1 MRADRLISILL
12 LLQIHRCLTAN
23 ELARRLEVSER
34 TIHRDMEA
42 LSSVGVPVV
51 ADRGVGG
58 GWRLV
63 GDYRTKLTGLN
74 EAELQ
79 SLFLNVPPQLLADL
93 GLEQTS
99 EAALTKLLAEVPG
112 AARRDAEFARQRIY
126 VDVSGWHRAEEAVP
140 MLPVLQQ
147 AVWQDRKLKISYQ
160 RDPDCEAFERVV
172 DPLGLVAKG
181 SVWYLIA
188 AVENEPRTYRVSR
201 VLAASLLDEAS
212 ERPAGFDL
220 AAHWQQSAQMFK
232 TQLPR
237 FEATLRVR
245 QEAMRRLYYA
255 VRFARVEE
263 TGEAD
268 ADGWVTVKMRFQ
280 LEDEAAEF
288 ALSFGNQ
295 IEVVEPASV
304 REKVIRLAENVVE
317 FYRSRQAGEALANP
331 AGSC

>member
-23 ELARRLEVSER
+23 DLAKRLEVSER

-42 LSSVGVPVV
+42 LSSVGVPVT
-51 ADRGVGG
+51 ADRGAGG
-58 GWRLV
+58 GWRLI

-74 EAELQ
+74 DTEIQ

-93 GLEQTS
+93 GLEKTS
-99 EAALTKLLAEVPG
+99 EAAMTKLLAEVPG
-112 AARRDAEFARQRIY
+112 DARRDAEFARQRIH
-126 VDVSGWHRAEEAVP
+126 VDVSGWNRSEESVP
-140 MLPVLQQ
+140 MLPTLQQ
-147 AVWQDRKLKISYQ
+147 AVWQDRKLNISYQ

-201 VLAASLLDEAS
+201 VLAATLLNDPC
-212 ERPAGFDL
+212 ERPPDFDL
-220 AAHWQQSAQMFK
+220 AAHWQQSAQVFK

-237 FEATLRVR
+237 FDATLRVR
-245 QEAMRRLYYA
+245 QESLRRLYYA
-255 VRFARVEE
+255 VRFARVEHV
-263 TGEAD
+263 GEPD
-268 ADGWVTVKMRFQ
+268 ADGWAIVEMRFQ

-288 ALSFGNQ
+288 ALSFGPQ
-295 IEVVEPASV
+295 IEVMEPV
-304 REKVIRLAENVVE
+304 TLREKVIGLAKSVVE
-317 FYRSRQAGEALANP
+317 FYAVLRKA
-331 AGSC
+331 

>member
-23 ELARRLEVSER
+23 ELARRLDVSER
-34 TIHRDMEA
+34 TIHRDMDA

-74 EAELQ
+74 DAEVQ

-93 GLEQTS
+93 GLEKTS
-99 EAALTKLLAEVPG
+99 EAAMTKLLAEVPG

-147 AVWQDRKLKISYQ
+147 AVWQDRKLQISYQ

-172 DPLGLVAKG
+172 NPLGLVAKG

-201 VLAASLLDEAS
+201 VLGATLLDEPS
-212 ERPAGFDL
+212 LRPADFDL
-220 AAHWQQSAQMFK
+220 AAHWQQSAQIFK

-237 FEATLRVR
+237 YEATLRVR
-245 QEAMRRLYYA
+245 QEVMRRLYYA

-263 TGEAD
+263 TGEPD
-268 ADGWVTVKMRFQ
+268 ADGWVKVKMRFQ
-280 LEDEAAEF
+280 FEDEAAEF
-288 ALSFGNQ
+288 ALSFGDQ
-295 IEVVEPASV
+295 IEVVEPLAL
-304 REKVIRLAENVVE
+304 REKVIRLAESVVA
-317 FYRSRQAGEALANP
+317 FYAGRYTAISQSLQ
-331 AGSC
+331 

>member
-12 LLQIHRCLTAN
+12 LLQIHRGLTAN

-51 ADRGVGG
+51 ADRGAGG

-74 EAELQ
+74 EVEVQA
-79 SLFLNVPPQLLADL
+79 LFLNVPPQLLADL
-93 GLEQTS
+93 GLQQTS

-112 AARRDAEFARQRIY
+112 AARRDAEFARQRIH
-126 VDVSGWHRAEEAVP
+126 VDVTGWNRAEESVP

-160 RDPDCEAFERVV
+160 RDPDCEAFEREV

-188 AVENEPRTYRVSR
+188 AVEAEPRTYRVSR
-201 VLAASLLDEAS
+201 VLAATLLDEAS
-212 ERPAGFDL
+212 QRPAGFDL
-220 AAHWQQSAQMFK
+220 AAHWRQSAQVFK
-232 TQLPR
+232 TQIPR
-237 FEATLRVR
+237 FDSTLRVR
-245 QEAMRRLYYA
+245 QEALRRLSYA

-263 TGEAD
+263 TGAPD
-268 ADGWVTVKMRFQ
+268 ADGWATVKMRFQ

-288 ALSFGNQ
+288 ALSFGDQ
-295 IEVVEPASV
+295 IEVVEPLSV
-304 REKVIRLAENVVE
+304 REKVIRLAESIVA
-317 FYRSRQAGEALANP
+317 FYQEKAGQV
-331 AGSC
+331 S

>member
-12 LLQIHRCLTAN
+12 LLQIHRGLTAN
-23 ELARRLEVSER
+23 DLARRLEVSER

-51 ADRGVGG
+51 ADRGAGG
-58 GWRLV
+58 GWRLT

-74 EAELQ
+74 EAEVQ
-79 SLFLNVPPQLLADL
+79 ALFLNVPPQLLADL
-93 GLEQTS
+93 GLQQTS

-112 AARRDAEFARQRIY
+112 AARRDAEFARQRIH
-126 VDVSGWHRAEEAVP
+126 VDVTGWNRAEEAVP

-147 AVWQDRKLKISYQ
+147 AVWQDRKLQISYQ
-160 RDPDCEAFERVV
+160 RDPDCEAFDRVV

-188 AVENEPRTYRVSR
+188 AVEAEPRTYRVSR
-201 VLAASLLDEAS
+201 VLAATLLDEPS

-220 AAHWQQSAQMFK
+220 AAHWQQSAQVFK
-232 TQLPR
+232 TQIPR
-237 FEATLRVR
+237 FDATLRVR
-245 QEAMRRLYYA
+245 QEALRRLYYA

-263 TGEAD
+263 TGEPD
-268 ADGWVTVKMRFQ
+268 GDGWATVKMRFQ

-288 ALSFGNQ
+288 ALSFGDQ

-304 REKVIRLAENVVE
+304 REKVIWLAESVVE
-317 FYRSRQAGEALANP
+317 FYAKLS
-331 AGSC
+331 